1 MNGEQAPQL
10 IDLGKSIESPIGRG
24 LFRLVQSPLRR
35 MLSVTAINR
44 LYEQSQPLGGAD
56 NTFSSILGVLGVEY
70 DLSQEDLAKIPTSG
84 PVMLVANHPFGAIDA
99 VILGDILTSVRPDI
113 RLLSNH
119 WLAEIPEIADRVIPM
134 DAGPA
139 DDPGGWSMASLK
151 SCVRWLRSGGALG
164 AFPSGAVS
172 HLRVRDAQISDPP
185 WHPAVAAI
193 ARRTWA
199 TVVPVFFEGRNSM
212 VFQLAGLIHPALRSA
227 LLPNELLKRSNSKV
241 AVRIGRP
248 IGPDKIG
255 RYPDNATL
263 VEYLRWKSYM
273 LRRRESPVRPRF
285 VPRPPDDAAP
295 IVAPVPGRLLAAEVE
310 RLPSQARLCELGDFQ
325 VFIAEAR
332 QIPAVL
338 REIGRLRETTFR
350 EVGEGTGRSCDL
362 DRFDDSY
369 LHLFMWNRAKTEVV
383 GSYRLGRV
391 DEILADQGV
400 AGLYTSSLFKFR
412 AGFLER
418 LGPALELGRSFVR
431 AEYQRRPSSLALLWR
446 GIGEF
451 LVRNPHYKV
460 LFGPVSISR
469 DYRGLSRRLMI
480 EYLEKNHSDQAFAPM
495 VKAKNPPRERLDAR
509 ERRALALVR
518 DADEVSAL
526 VSEIE
531 EDNKGMPVL
540 LRHYLRLNARVLSF
554 NVDPAFGHCTDG
566 LILVDLRTADPKMLR
581 RFMGDEGYA
590 FYKSLGEPAA

>member
-1 MNGEQAPQL
+1 M
-10 IDLGKSIESPIGRG
+10 SIEHAPRPIGQSVERPIGRG
-24 LFRLVQSPLRR
+24 LFRLVENPLGR
-35 MLSVTAINR
+35 MLSLATIARV
-44 LYEQSQPLGGAD
+44 YEQSVTPPGPH
-56 NTFSSILGVLGVEY
+56 NYFSSILRSLNVEY
-70 DLSQEDLAKIPTSG
+70 DLSAEDAGKIPTSG
-84 PVMLVANHPFGAIDA
+84 PVVVVANHPFGAIDA
-99 VILGDILTSVRPDI
+99 VILGDILTNARSDA
-113 RLLSNH
+113 RLLGNQ
-119 WLAEIPEIADRVIPM
+119 WLAEVPEIRDWVIPF
-134 DAGPA
+134 DGS
-139 DDPGGWSMASLK
+139 DDSRQMAAVK
-151 SCVRWLRSGGALG
+151 SCLRWLRSSGILG
-164 AFPSGAVS
+164 VFPSGAVS
-172 HLRVRDAQISDPP
+172 HLRMREAQISDPP
-185 WHPAVAAI
+185 WHPTVAAI
-193 ARRTWA
+193 VRRTGA

-212 VFQLAGLIHPALRSA
+212 VFQLAGLIHPALRTA
-227 LLPNELLKRSNSKV
+227 LLPKELLRRSNSKV

-248 IGPDKIG
+248 IGPDKLA
-255 RYPDNATL
+255 RYADNET
-263 VEYLRWKSYM
+263 VTEYLRWKTYM

-285 VPRPPDDAAP
+285 VPRLPAVQAP

-310 RLPSQARLCELGDFQ
+310 RLPSQAKLCELGDLQ

-338 REIGRLRETTFR
+338 REIGRLREVTFR
-350 EVGEGTGRSCDL
+350 AVSEGTGRAYDL
-362 DRFDDSY
+362 DSFDDTY

-383 GSYRLGRV
+383 GSYRIGRV
-391 DEILADQGV
+391 DELGIG
-400 AGLYTSSLFKFR
+400 GLYTSTLFKFR

-418 LGPALELGRSFVR
+418 LGPAIELGRSFVR
-431 AEYQRRPSSLALLWR
+431 AEYQRKPTSLALLWR

-480 EYLEKNHSDQAFAPM
+480 EYLEKNHSDEDFAPL
-495 VKAKNPPRERLDAR
+495 VKAKNPPRERLDAG
-509 ERRALALVR
+509 ERKALSLVR
-518 DADEVSAL
+518 DPDDVSAL

-590 FYKSLGEPAA
+590 FYASLGEPG

>member
-1 MNGEQAPQL
+1 MNGEPRL
-10 IDLGKSIESPIGRG
+10 IDLGRSIESPLGRG
-24 LFRLVQSPLRR
+24 LFRLVQNPIGR
-35 MLSVTAINR
+35 MLSVSAINR
-44 LYEQSQPLGGAD
+44 LYVQSLALDDAP
-56 NTFSSILGVLGVEY
+56 NTFASILRVLNVEY
-70 DLSQEDLAKIPTSG
+70 DLSDEDLAKIPTSG
-84 PVMLVANHPFGAIDA
+84 PVVVVANHPFGAVDA
-99 VILGDILTSVRPDI
+99 VILGDILSHVRPDA
-113 RLLSNH
+113 RLLGSH
-119 WLAEIPEIADRVIPM
+119 WLAEIPEIRPKVIPV
-134 DAGPA
+134 DAW
-139 DDPGGWSMASLK
+139 PGEPTARTGLASLK
-151 SCVRWLRSGGALG
+151 SSLRWLRTGGALG

-172 HLRVRDAQISDPP
+172 HLRMREAQISDPP
-185 WHPAVAAI
+185 WHRAVAAVV
-193 ARRTWA
+193 RRTGA
-199 TVVPVFFEGRNSM
+199 TVVPLFFEGRNSM

-227 LLPNELLKRSNSKV
+227 LLPKELLRRSNSKV

-248 IGPDKIG
+248 IGPEKTG
-255 RYPDNATL
+255 RYPDNETL
-263 VEYLRWKSYM
+263 IEYLRWKTYM
-273 LRRRESPVRPRF
+273 LRRRQSPVRPRF
-285 VPRPPDDAAP
+285 VPRSQDTAAP
-295 IVAPVPGRLLAAEVE
+295 IVAPVPGKLLAGEVE
-310 RLPSQARLCELGDFQ
+310 RLPGQAKLCELGDLQ

-338 REIGRLRETTFR
+338 REIGRLREATFR

-362 DRFDDSY
+362 DRFDETY
-369 LHLFMWNRAKTEVV
+369 LHLFMWNRAKSELV

-391 DEILADQGV
+391 DEILADHGIG
-400 AGLYTSSLFKFR
+400 GLYTSSLFKFR

-431 AEYQRRPSSLALLWR
+431 VEYQRRPTSLALLWR

-469 DYRGLSRRLMI
+469 DYQGLSRRLMI
-480 EYLEKNHSDQAFAPM
+480 EYLEKNHGDQDFSPL
-495 VKAKNPPRERLDAR
+495 VKPKNPPRERLDAG
-509 ERRALALVR
+509 ERKALALVR
-518 DADEVSAL
+518 DADDVSAL

-540 LRHYLRLNARVLSF
+540 LRHYLRLNARLLSF

-590 FYKSLGEPAA
+590 FYASLGS

>member
-1 MNGEQAPQL
+1 
-10 IDLGKSIESPIGRG
+10 
-24 LFRLVQSPLRR
+24 
-35 MLSVTAINR
+35 
-44 LYEQSQPLGGAD
+44 
-56 NTFSSILGVLGVEY
+56 
-70 DLSQEDLAKIPTSG
+70 
-84 PVMLVANHPFGAIDA
+84 
-99 VILGDILTSVRPDI
+99 
-113 RLLSNH
+113 
-119 WLAEIPEIADRVIPM
+119 
-134 DAGPA
+134 
-139 DDPGGWSMASLK
+139 
-151 SCVRWLRSGGALG
+151 
-164 AFPSGAVS
+164 
-172 HLRVRDAQISDPP
+172 
-185 WHPAVAAI
+185 
-193 ARRTWA
+193 
-199 TVVPVFFEGRNSM
+199 
-212 VFQLAGLIHPALRSA
+212 
-227 LLPNELLKRSNSKV
+227 
-241 AVRIGRP
+241 
-248 IGPDKIG
+248 
-255 RYPDNATL
+255 
-263 VEYLRWKSYM
+263 M

-285 VPRPPDDAAP
+285 VPRPQDDAAP

-310 RLPSQARLCELGDFQ
+310 RLPGEARLSELGEFQ

-362 DRFDDSY
+362 DRFDDTY
-369 LHLFMWNRAKTEVV
+369 LHLFMWNRTTSEVV

-391 DEILADQGV
+391 DEILADDGI

-480 EYLEKNHSDQAFAPM
+480 EYLEKNHGDEDFAPL
-495 VKAKNPPRERLDAR
+495 VKAKNPPRERLDAG
-509 ERRALALVR
+509 ERKALALVR
-518 DADEVSAL
+518 DADDVSAL

-540 LRHYLRLNARVLSF
+540 LRHYLRLNARLLSF

-581 RFMGDEGYA
+581 RFMGAEGYA
-590 FYKSLGEPAA
+590 FYASLGEPAA